1 MADSISLPPD
11 APDSVEQRQRERLE
25 NFPVALRVLPRRH
38 RDHLHAIYAFAR
50 TVDDLG
56 DEADGDRTEQLLG
69 VRDDLS
75 RMWRDEQPSRPVLRA
90 LVRTVRD
97 CDLPEEPFQRLV
109 EANLQDQVVTRYA
122 TFGDLLGYCRLS
134 ADPVGRMVLGVFGVD
149 DDRCTAWS
157 DRVCSALQLLEHW
170 QDVGEDCR
178 AGRVY
183 LPQDDLRAFGVDE
196 SELSAAVASDALR
209 RLMRHEIDC
218 ARALLDSGA
227 PLVGELHGWARLSV
241 AGFVAGG
248 RATADALRATHGDVL
263 STVAR
268 PTPTGVLRHL
278 AGVLARPSGRR
289 WT

>member
-1 MADSISLPPD
+1 MADSIALPPD

-25 NFPVALRVLPRRH
+25 NFPVALRALPRRH
-38 RDHLHAIYAFAR
+38 REHLHAIYAVAR
-50 TVDDLG
+50 TIDDLG
-56 DEADGDRTEQLLG
+56 DEAEGDRTAQLLA
-69 VRDDLS
+69 VRSDLA
-75 RMWRDEQPSRPVLRA
+75 RIWRQESPSHPVLVA
-90 LVRTVRD
+90 LVPTVRD
-97 CDLPEEPFQRLV
+97 CGLPEEPFQQLV
-109 EANLQDQVVTRYA
+109 EANLTDQRVTRYA

-134 ADPVGRMVLGVFGVD
+134 ADPVGRLVLGVFGVD
-149 DDRCTAWS
+149 DDHCARLS

-170 QDVGEDCR
+170 QDVGEDHR

-196 SELSAAVASDALR
+196 SELGAATASEPLR

-227 PLVGELHGWARLSV
+227 PLVGELHGWARLAV

-248 RATADALRATHGDVL
+248 RATADALQATRGDVL
-263 STVAR
+263 SRLAR
-268 PTPTGVLRHL
+268 PTPARVARHL
-278 AGVLARPSGRR
+278 TGLLARPSGRR